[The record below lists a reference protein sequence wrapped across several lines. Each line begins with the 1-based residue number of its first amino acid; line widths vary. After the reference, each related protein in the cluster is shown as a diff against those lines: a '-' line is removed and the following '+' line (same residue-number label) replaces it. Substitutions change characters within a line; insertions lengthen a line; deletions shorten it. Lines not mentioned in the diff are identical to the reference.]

1 MYDAGGEI
9 DPEHYELPPVET
21 IHHALDR
28 HADEVYA
35 GLPSDDHRAV
45 ARTSKRLTDC
55 DWDNREVRRPTPLG
69 ELVAVAA
76 GANDT
81 RSAETVSA
89 AVRTVLNEFAADG
102 RAFVVVNAQ
111 EHVDISHESL
121 IRKWMLLRT
130 WLQQEAQSRRIYL
143 RLAETATKWAD
154 GSASLIAAP
163 NWRPP
168 PLWWRRESPSP
179 AWADR

>member
-1 MYDAGGEI
+1 M
-9 DPEHYELPPVET
+9 
-21 IHHALDR
+21 
-28 HADEVYA
+28 
-35 GLPSDDHRAV
+35 
-45 ARTSKRLTDC
+45 
-55 DWDNREVRRPTPLG
+55 
-69 ELVAVAA
+69 
-76 GANDT
+76 
-81 RSAETVSA
+81 SA

-154 GSASLIAAP
+154 GSASLYRGPELAAADA
-163 NWRPP
+163 
-168 PLWWRRESPSP
+168 WWRRESPSP